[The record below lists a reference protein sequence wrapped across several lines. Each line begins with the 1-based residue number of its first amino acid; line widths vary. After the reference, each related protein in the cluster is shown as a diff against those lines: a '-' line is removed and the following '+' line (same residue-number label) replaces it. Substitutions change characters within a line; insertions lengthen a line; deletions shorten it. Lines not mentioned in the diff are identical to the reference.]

1 MTRSPPDPT
10 PNSRR
15 RAIRIEVGNDARSYV
30 SDGQRVT
37 LVPLTIKRRQNRKL
51 LIPPTPESAAATAG
65 GLDAPMIKT
74 LGKAFYWKRLI
85 DEGVYPTTADLA
97 RALKLEPGWAAEV
110 LRMTLLAPD
119 IVEAILDGRQP
130 RHLNLQTLRG
140 RHDSLPRDWGEQR
153 RLLSGFARRGFRPY
167 ASPGEEQRDE
177 GRADEDRAVGFE
189 GRQVADPCP

>member
-1 MTRSPPDPT
+1 MSTTTNPRK
-10 PNSRR
+10 
-15 RAIRIEVGNDARSYV
+15 RAIRVEVGTDARSYV

-51 LIPPTPESAAATAG
+51 LIPPTPESAAATTG

-110 LRMTLLAPD
+110 LRMTMLAPD
-119 IVEAILDGRQP
+119 IVEAIFEGRQP
-130 RHLNLQTLRG
+130 RHLNLHTLRG
-140 RHDSLPRDWGEQR
+140 RQDLLPRDWGEQR
-153 RLLSGFARRGFRPY
+153 RLLGFPPPA
-167 ASPGEEQRDE
+167 Q
-177 GRADEDRAVGFE
+177 
-189 GRQVADPCP
+189 

>member
-15 RAIRIEVGNDARSYV
+15 RAIRVEVGNDARSYV

-51 LIPPTPESAAATAG
+51 LIPPTPESAAATTG

-110 LRMTLLAPD
+110 LRMTMLAPD
-119 IVEAILDGRQP
+119 IVEAIFEGRQP
-130 RHLNLQTLRG
+130 RHLNLHTLRG
-140 RHDSLPRDWGEQR
+140 RQDLLPRDWGEQR
-153 RLLSGFARRGFRPY
+153 RLLGFIDA
-167 ASPGEEQRDE
+167 
-177 GRADEDRAVGFE
+177 
-189 GRQVADPCP
+189 